1 MAIKE
6 TILEINLSNLK
17 NNLAFIKSKVDKRT
31 LVMAV
36 VKAFAYGS
44 DSIIISKE
52 LEKEKID
59 YLAVAY
65 TNEGIRIREAGIK
78 TPILVLHPQVNDF
91 EKIIQFNLEPSIYSF
106 RILNA
111 FMSKLNLIENY
122 PFQIK
127 FNTGLNRLGFSK
139 NEIDKLTGL
148 LNGLRPNFIFSHLG
162 ASEDISEKNF
172 TKQQIETFSEIAD
185 VFQKK
190 IGYKIK
196 KHILNTSGILNFP
209 NSQFDMVRSGIALY
223 GYGNDLKYKSK
234 LKPLLS
240 LKTIISQIHKIKKGD
255 SVGYNMGFV
264 SIKKM
269 VIGTLPIGHAD
280 GIGRQYGKGR
290 GKVLINGKQAP
301 IIGNVCMDMLM
312 IDVSNINCR
321 EGDLVTIFDDKN
333 IFADE
338 FAELGET
345 ISYEIL
351 TSLSQRIK
359 RVIIS

>member
-91 EKIIQFNLEPSIYSF
+91 EKIIKFNLEPSIYSF

-127 FNTGLNRLGFSK
+127 FNTS
-139 NEIDKLTGL
+139 
-148 LNGLRPNFIFSHLG
+148 
-162 ASEDISEKNF
+162 
-172 TKQQIETFSEIAD
+172 
-185 VFQKK
+185 
-190 IGYKIK
+190 
-196 KHILNTSGILNFP
+196 
-209 NSQFDMVRSGIALY
+209 
-223 GYGNDLKYKSK
+223 
-234 LKPLLS
+234 
-240 LKTIISQIHKIKKGD
+240 
-255 SVGYNMGFV
+255 
-264 SIKKM
+264 
-269 VIGTLPIGHAD
+269 
-280 GIGRQYGKGR
+280 
-290 GKVLINGKQAP
+290 
-301 IIGNVCMDMLM
+301 
-312 IDVSNINCR
+312 
-321 EGDLVTIFDDKN
+321 
-333 IFADE
+333 
-338 FAELGET
+338 
-345 ISYEIL
+345 
-351 TSLSQRIK
+351 
-359 RVIIS
+359 